1 MDEPSSR
8 QRQVGGSI
16 MKGPDATHV
25 GKVTSS
31 GNVRNGSSGQIV
43 LDGVEKNDIGQIDA
57 RTRPRNNT
65 KVRT

>member
-1 MDEPSSR
+1 
-8 QRQVGGSI
+8 

-43 LDGVEKNDIGQIDA
+43 SDGVEKNDIRQIDV